1 MPKPKRSMKTIV
13 KTTASCRRINGAS
26 EGAARSAGWDYL

>member
-1 MPKPKRSMKTIV
+1 MPNPTRSMKTIV

-26 EGAARSAGWDYL
+26 EGAVRSAVWDYL